1 MISPFYYIIIEDGE
15 TYFSPQSTRQ
25 KSLIHRFIALSHV
38 SRPISR
44 EQREWQVSPLQHA
57 GRQPSQTTT
66 SSLSSRWLPLPTR
79 DTHSEPAD
87 IVNFLSQEFPI
98 DPYLPYHL
106 ARTRSVR
113 RVPRSARVSS
123 PLHWPIYPIVGQPHC
138 FRVLL
143 CALST
148 PKKGWLVPERS
159 IESQVVQIPSWPHR
173 DRSNFFLSRKEFNHT
188 VPGFDIMSCFVSRGR
203 VIIERKVVKG
213 MVD

>member
-1 MISPFYYIIIEDGE
+1 M
-15 TYFSPQSTRQ
+15 
-25 KSLIHRFIALSHV
+25 
-38 SRPISR
+38 
-44 EQREWQVSPLQHA
+44 SPLQYA

-79 DTHSEPAD
+79 DTHSDPAD

-148 PKKGWLVPERS
+148 PKRGWLVPERS

-173 DRSNFFLSRKEFNHT
+173 EIEIDQIFSFLERSLITRLLDLILWVASWAE
-188 VPGFDIMSCFVSRGR
+188 VMW
-203 VIIERKVVKG
+203 
-213 MVD
+213 